1 MCPAMSSQVLCNQR
15 LLLTWVG
22 PQVAPP
28 QSPPGGPPSC
38 IGAPSAHHAAL
49 FLLHYLNYLFACL
62 PPPLEHKLLKSLQ
75 LYSLAL
81 LCFPSPQNSL
91 CTCYIHQYQA
101 DLLTTAVQTNAVDS
115 HRAEMDG
122 EAWEVCGGKKS
133 VTKYIQVNKELG
145 HATKVRREAEGEA
158 GEN

>member
-1 MCPAMSSQVLCNQR
+1 MPSDEQPGSLQSKTPPDLGGSS
-15 LLLTWVG
+15 G
-22 PQVAPP
+22 SS
-28 QSPPGGPPSC
+28 SPEPSGGPPSC

-91 CTCYIHQYQA
+91 CTCYIHQYQE

-115 HRAEMDG
+115 RRAEMDG
-122 EAWEVCGGKKS
+122 EA
-133 VTKYIQVNKELG
+133 
-145 HATKVRREAEGEA
+145 
-158 GEN
+158 